1 MLKPISQQLFYDP
14 APLEGKV
21 PPEMAFLGNGF
32 AEFPFLLIED
42 FLPRAACDALYAD
55 ALATRRVVP
64 AEVKEGDLPHARI
77 DKSRRSTAWLSLD
90 EISQAVYRNAF
101 LEKKPAIE
109 RFFNHLLLEGSG
121 LQVLG
126 YGPGDFY
133 EMHADNCSILLD
145 EAGKII
151 GWQPVA
157 TQRKIT
163 TVLFLNDDFQG
174 GTLSFDFL
182 KSADGQTITL
192 TPKAGTMVA
201 FPSNPYFAHTVHPV
215 TEGYRVTLVEWH
227 DALRL

>member
-1 MLKPISQQLFYDP
+1 MLNPISRLAFYDS

-21 PPEMAFLGNGF
+21 PPQMSFMGNGF
-32 AEFPFLLIED
+32 ADYPFLLID
-42 FLPRAACDALYAD
+42 GFLPPETCAALYAD
-55 ALATRRVVP
+55 ALATRRIVP
-64 AEVKEGDLPHARI
+64 AEVKEANLPHARV
-77 DKSRRSTAWLSLD
+77 DKNLRSTAWLSLD
-90 EISQAVYRNAF
+90 ETSQAIYRAAF
-101 LEKKPAIE
+101 LEQKPQIE

-133 EMHADNCSILLD
+133 GMHADNCSILLD
-145 EAGKII
+145 EKGEIS

-163 TVLFLNDDFQG
+163 TVLFLNDDFEG
-174 GTLSFDFL
+174 GKLTFDFL
-182 KSADGQTITL
+182 KDANGQTLML

-215 TEGYRVTLVEWH
+215 SAGYRVTLVEWH